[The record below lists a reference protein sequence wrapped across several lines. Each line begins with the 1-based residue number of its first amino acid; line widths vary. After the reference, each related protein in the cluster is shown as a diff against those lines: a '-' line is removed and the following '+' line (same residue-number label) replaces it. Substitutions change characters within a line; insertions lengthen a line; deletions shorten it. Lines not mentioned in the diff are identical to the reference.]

1 MNEIRDLNTL
11 VDVLNQ
17 GKASVEFVKKLAEL
31 EKTERLISEG
41 RLVVYY
47 QKLKED
53 TLTELLIDK
62 GMADRVLFAN
72 KSSAQMKL
80 VAAA

>member
-11 VDVLNQ
+11 FDVLNQ

-41 RLVVYY
+41 RLAVHY
-47 QKLKED
+47 QKLK
-53 TLTELLIDK
+53 TLWLSCSLMGVWLTEYFSQIS
-62 GMADRVLFAN
+62 RVH
-72 KSSAQMKL
+72 K
-80 VAAA
+80 